1 MPETRSGKLTA
12 SEGVENVQ
20 ESSLAD
26 IIKEKLNEFKDELL
40 TEIKLLIKSEVDEAL
55 KKQKE
60 EFDSAFTRLEKRI
73 TKLENDNDD
82 LEQYGRRVCLGIED
96 VPVANEETTV
106 EVFKK
111 TENLL
116 KKVCPNLSGDCIDRA
131 HPIGPDYT
139 SYKSQEKCRS
149 IMVRFVSF
157 KHRTLFYRKRASLKN
172 VRVKIDL
179 TKRQYEVL
187 KKAITLVTGNND
199 VQYVFTD
206 VNC

>member
-12 SEGVENVQ
+12 NEGVQNVQ

-40 TEIKLLIKSEVDEAL
+40 TEIKLLIKSEVGKAL

-60 EFDSAFTRLEKRI
+60 EFHSAFMQLEKRI

-82 LEQYGRRVCLGIED
+82 LEQYGRCVCLRIKD
-96 VPVANEETTV
+96 VPVANEETAE

-116 KKVCPNLSGDCIDRA
+116 KKVCPNLLGDPHRQGSSHRA
-131 HPIGPDYT
+131 RLYVLQNRKKNVVVLWFILLVL
-139 SYKSQEKCRS
+139 S
-149 IMVRFVSF
+149 IEHYFIE
-157 KHRTLFYRKRASLKN
+157 KRASLRK
-172 VRVKIDL
+172 D
-179 TKRQYEVL
+179 
-187 KKAITLVTGNND
+187 
-199 VQYVFTD
+199 
-206 VNC
+206 